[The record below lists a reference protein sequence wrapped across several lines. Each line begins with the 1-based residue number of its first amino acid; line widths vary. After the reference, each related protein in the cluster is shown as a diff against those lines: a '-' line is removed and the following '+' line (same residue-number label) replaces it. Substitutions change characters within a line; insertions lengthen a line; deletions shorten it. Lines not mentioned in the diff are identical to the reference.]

1 MVVNN
6 SFQMTYLT
14 TKITK
19 QNHRTD
25 RTKGEEGVSTTAKFM
40 FDEKPDCPY
49 GNLAQNGVI
58 EYNGVVFQCDPLTNS
73 ICLGDMSRPK
83 DVLNVNLPSGGHLK
97 LNVHNFEDIARAA
110 DMFSPADL
118 EAIMQAITLY
128 NHCAKK
134 LNEIE
139 EEENEAFD
147 TSEQFRKQL
156 EKFIEDHQLTPDN
169 IKKEDDWRE
178 MSEEQWDKLLEHFD
192 QYMDDYKEELEK
204 IKKLEEEAARKA
216 AANAPADQKAIA
228 AAKAALKAATNGI
241 TDDGLDE
248 NADDLE
254 KLSWTYEMVTDDQ
267 AILAKAKMANEY
279 ASDMLMKSQEL
290 SLVGHTTEGICGVA
304 SAAECATYEED
315 ETHKK
320 VWKITA
326 FTEQGIICN
335 ESVDGVTRELWRI
348 EYKNADDYKKVWEYL
363 SKLEKDADLKFVSD
377 KQFWEEFLER

>member
-25 RTKGEEGVSTTAKFM
+25 RTPGEEGV
-40 FDEKPDCPY
+40 
-49 GNLAQNGVI
+49 
-58 EYNGVVFQCDPLTNS
+58 
-73 ICLGDMSRPK
+73 
-83 DVLNVNLPSGGHLK
+83 
-97 LNVHNFEDIARAA
+97 
-110 DMFSPADL
+110 
-118 EAIMQAITLY
+118 
-128 NHCAKK
+128 NHCTKK

-139 EEENEAFD
+139 KEENEAFD

-156 EKFIEDHQLTPDN
+156 EKLIEDHQLTPDN

-216 AANAPADQKAIA
+216 AANAPADKKAIA
-228 AAKAALKAATNGI
+228 AAKAALKAATNGF
-241 TDDGLDE
+241 TDDGSDE

-290 SLVGHTTEGICGVA
+290 SLVGHTTEGISGVA

-326 FTEQGIICN
+326 FTERGIICN

-363 SKLEKDADLKFVSD
+363 SRLEKDADLKFASD
-377 KQFWEEFLER
+377 KKFWEEFLER